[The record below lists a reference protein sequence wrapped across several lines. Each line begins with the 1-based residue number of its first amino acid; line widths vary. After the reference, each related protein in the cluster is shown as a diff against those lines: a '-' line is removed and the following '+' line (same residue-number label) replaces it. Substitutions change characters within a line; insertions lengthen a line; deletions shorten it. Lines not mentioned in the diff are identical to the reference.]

1 MSTSLTTAAATRV
14 RRIPLRLAL
23 GLDAAVTGVNGVAY
37 LAAAGPL
44 SDLLG
49 LSPGLLRG
57 AGAFL
62 VGFAA
67 LVALLARRASPAPA
81 AVLAVVL
88 VNALWAAD
96 SVAAAL
102 AGWGS
107 PTAIGTV
114 GVLLQGVTVAGFAAL
129 QLAALRAR

>member
-1 MSTSLTTAAATRV
+1 MSTSLTASLG
-14 RRIPLRLAL
+14 RRLPGLRAAL
-23 GLDAAVTGVNGVAY
+23 GLDALVTGTNGVAY

-67 LVALLARRASPAPA
+67 LVAVLAHRRAPARP
-81 AVLAVVL
+81 AVLAVVA

-96 SVAAAL
+96 SLAAAA

-107 PTAIGTV
+107 PTGVGTAWI
-114 GVLLQGVTVAGFAAL
+114 VLQAATVAGFAAL
-129 QLAALRAR
+129 QVAALRAR